1 MELVC
6 LVLHDAEKLEGL
18 LTALSKENFSGATV
32 LDCQGMGEILLRSQ
46 KKEEIPFFDIL
57 SDLLDSDTKSKFI
70 FMVLRKE
77 MAEKARYVVRN
88 FLGGLESPKTGIMF
102 GIPLS
107 FTEGIRG

>member
-70 FMVLRKE
+70 MMVLRKE
-77 MAEKARYVVRN
+77 VAEKARCVVRE

-102 GIPLS
+102 GVPLS
-107 FTEGIRG
+107 FTEGIRE